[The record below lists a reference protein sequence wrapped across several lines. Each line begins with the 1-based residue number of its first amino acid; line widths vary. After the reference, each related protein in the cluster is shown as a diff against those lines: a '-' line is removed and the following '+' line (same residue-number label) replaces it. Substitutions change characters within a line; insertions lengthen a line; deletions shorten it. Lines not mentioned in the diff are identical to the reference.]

1 MLSALRKRL
10 HKDEEG
16 FTLTELM
23 VVVLIIAILIAIA
36 IPTFLGAQGK
46 AKTRQAQSNLRNAFT
61 ASKTV
66 YSDTQSWLSVTPGLV
81 QSAEPNLTDRKSTR
95 LNSSHRCISYAVFCA
110 DRDYVILANQD
121 CTRCVT
127 ALRNVSSSPTSR
139 RRPCTSPPLPYTTLF
154 RSWVPRAR
162 PRPARL
168 SPTCATP
175 SPPPRRCTAT
185 RRAGSAS
192 RLDSS
197 SLLSPT

>member
-16 FTLTELM
+16 FTLIELM

-81 QSAEPNLTDRKSTR
+81 QSAEPNLTVAAAA
-95 LNSSHRCISYAVFCA
+95 SSAPKVIDLAVGA
-110 DRDYVILANQD
+110 GGAAGDYVILANQD
-121 CTRCVT
+121 STGVCWYIADVD
-127 ALRNVSSSPTSR
+127 AAGAASPAVGAQ
-139 RRPCTSPPLPYTTLF
+139 TTGTF
-154 RSWVPRAR
+154 YA
-162 PRPARL
+162 
-168 SPTCATP
+168 
-175 SPPPRRCTAT
+175 TAT
-185 RRAGSAS
+185 HAS
-192 RLDSS
+192 CAPGDAPAWK
-197 SLLSPT
+197 LSW